1 MRPLPARVL
10 LSAIAIG
17 AFTTG
22 ALYSRLLFFVVGLG
36 AVALLATSILT
47 SRWPVTRALQQFQ
60 GHSVAV
66 RLWGSPPPGPAGA
79 LVLTA
84 VNALGAGAHVFFSD
98 EGGAAMHLKIAQ
110 PKDLHLASGRFV
122 IGSAKYVQWNG
133 RKIPR
138 LASATA
144 VSIERVDTSGG
155 ERPESVASKT
165 NASE

>member
-17 AFTTG
+17 AFTTS
-22 ALYSRLLFFVVGLG
+22 ALYPRLIFFVVGLG
-36 AVALLATSILT
+36 AVALLATTLLT

-66 RLWGSPPPGPAGA
+66 RLWGSPPPVPSGA

-84 VNALGAGAHVFFSD
+84 VNALGAGAHVFFSV
-98 EGGAAMHLKIAQ
+98 EGGVAMHLKIAQ
-110 PKDLHLASGRFV
+110 PKELHLAPGRLV

-133 RKIPR
+133 QRIPR
-138 LASATA
+138 LAGATA
-144 VSIERVDTSGG
+144 VSIERVGQDFGVRSKV
-155 ERPESVASKT
+155 ES
-165 NASE
+165 